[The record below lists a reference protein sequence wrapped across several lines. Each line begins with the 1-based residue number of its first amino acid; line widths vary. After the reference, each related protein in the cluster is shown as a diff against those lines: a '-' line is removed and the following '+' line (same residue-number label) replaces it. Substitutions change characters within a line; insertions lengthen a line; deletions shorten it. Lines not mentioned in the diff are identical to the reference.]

1 VRDNEVDN
9 RWRIVIAVVILGV
22 MALGGALPGQAAGKL
37 RVGQTYVWLGDLPL
51 YIAQEK
57 GFYKKHDVD
66 VDFITFR
73 GGGELASALV
83 GGSVDVAV
91 AALDHAIKMREKGL
105 DVVGVLVIQD
115 KLGFTMFARKGAGIK
130 TVADLKGKVL
140 GTSAPGSA
148 SDNYMRY
155 LVAKAG
161 LDPVKD
167 VTLVA
172 SGNEGRI
179 AALKQGAVQG
189 AAFSEPGTSVVLSEG
204 FGEVLHDG
212 TQWEYPF
219 TVAMV
224 KRDVLAKNREA
235 VKAFIEATLEGAR
248 LIRANPAE
256 AEAVA
261 VKLFGKADPNV
272 IRQATRNYFPTF
284 SQTGAFSEKS
294 VKFAMELLVDTK
306 TIKEPVPIAP
316 LLDQSLLPKR

>member
-1 VRDNEVDN
+1 MTGRLAHTITVSVST
-9 RWRIVIAVVILGV
+9 LLTL
-22 MALGGALPGQAAGKL
+22 ALLATGPAYAGGKL
-37 RVGQTYVWLGDLPL
+37 RVGQTYVWLGDLPM

-66 VDFITFR
+66 VDFVTFR

-115 KLGFTMFARKGAGIK
+115 RLGFTMFARKGSGIK
-130 TVADLKGKVL
+130 TAADLKGKVL

-167 VTLVA
+167 VTLIA
-172 SGNEGRI
+172 SGNEGRL
-179 AALKQGAVQG
+179 AALKQGSVQG
-189 AAFSEPGTSVVLSEG
+189 AAFSEPGSSFALSEG

-212 TQWEYPF
+212 SQWEYPF
-219 TVAMV
+219 TAAMI
-224 KRDVLAKNREA
+224 KREVLAKNREA
-235 VKAFIEATLEGAR
+235 VRAFIEATLEGSR
-248 LIRANPAE
+248 LARANPAE
-256 AEAVA
+256 AEAIA

-272 IRQATRNYFPTF
+272 IRQATRNYLPTF
-284 SQTGAFSEKS
+284 SQTGAFSEKA
-294 VKFAMELLVDTK
+294 VKFVMELLVDTK

>member
-1 VRDNEVDN
+1 VRGKS
-9 RWRIVIAVVILGV
+9 IAAVVILLV
-22 MALGGALPGQAAGKL
+22 AALTAPLPGYTASRL
-37 RVGQTYVWLGDLPL
+37 RVGQVYVWLGDLPQ

-57 GFYKKHDVD
+57 GFYKKHDVEI
-66 VDFITFR
+66 DFITFR

-91 AALDHAIKMREKGL
+91 ASLDHAIKMREKGL
-105 DVVGVLVIQD
+105 DVVSVLVTQD
-115 KLGFTMFARKGAGIK
+115 KLGFTMFARKGSGIK

-161 LDPVKD
+161 LDPIKD
-167 VTLVA
+167 VTLIA
-172 SGNEGRI
+172 SGNEGRV
-179 AALKQGAVQG
+179 AALKQGTVQA
-189 AAFSEPGTSVVLSEG
+189 AAFSEPATSLVLNEG

-219 TVAMV
+219 TVVMV
-224 KRDVLAKNREA
+224 KRDVLAKNRDA
-235 VKAFIEATLEGAR
+235 IKAFVEATLEGAR
-248 LIRANPAE
+248 LARANPAE

-261 VKLFGKADPNV
+261 VKLFGKADPQM
-272 IRQATRNYFPTF
+272 IRRATRNYLPTF
-284 SQTGAFSEKS
+284 SETGAFSEKS
-294 VKFAMELLVDTK
+294 VKFAMEVLIDTK
-306 TIKEPVPIAP
+306 TIKEAVPIAP

>member
-1 VRDNEVDN
+1 MTGSPGR
-9 RWRIVIAVVILGV
+9 RFLAIVFFLLVLPAVT
-22 MALGGALPGQAAGKL
+22 AWPADAGSKL
-37 RVGQTYVWLGDLPL
+37 KVGQTYVWLGDLPM

-66 VDFITFR
+66 VDFVTFR

-105 DVVGVLVIQD
+105 DVVGVLVVQD
-115 KLGFTMFARKGAGIK
+115 KLGFTMFARKGSGIK
-130 TVADLKGKVL
+130 TAADLKGKVL

-172 SGNEGRI
+172 SGNEGRL
-179 AALKQGAVQG
+179 AALKQGAVQA
-189 AAFSEPGTSVVLSEG
+189 AAFSEPGSSFALSEG

-212 TQWEYPF
+212 SQWEYPF
-219 TVAMV
+219 TAAMV
-224 KRDVLAKNREA
+224 KREVLAKNREA
-235 VKAFIEATLEGAR
+235 VRAFIEATLEGAR
-248 LIRANPAE
+248 LARANPAE
-256 AEAVA
+256 AEAIA
-261 VKLFGKADPNV
+261 VKLFGKADPGV
-272 IRQATRNYFPTF
+272 IRQATRNYLPTF

-294 VKFAMELLVDTK
+294 IKFAMELLVDTK
-306 TIKEPVPIAP
+306 TIKEPVAIAP

>member
-1 VRDNEVDN
+1 MMGRLVHAFT
-9 RWRIVIAVVILGV
+9 ITTAMLLV
-22 MALGGALPGQAAGKL
+22 MSSAAPADAGGKL

-51 YIAQEK
+51 YLAQDK
-57 GFYKKHDVD
+57 GLYKKHDVE
-66 VDFITFR
+66 VEFTPFR

-83 GGSVDVAV
+83 SGSVDVAV

-115 KLGFTMFARKGAGIK
+115 RLGFTMFARKGAGIK
-130 TVADLKGKVL
+130 TVGDLKGKVL

-179 AALKQGAVQG
+179 AALKQGSVQG
-189 AAFSEPGTSVVLSEG
+189 AAFSEPGVSVVLNEG
-204 FGEVLHDG
+204 YGEVLHEG
-212 TQWEYPF
+212 AQWEYPF

-224 KRDVLAKNREA
+224 KRDVLARNREA
-235 VKAFIEATLEGAR
+235 VKAFIEATLEAAR
-248 LIRANPAE
+248 FVRANPAE
-256 AEAVA
+256 AEAAA
-261 VKLFGKADPNV
+261 VKLFGKADPAV
-272 IRQATRNYFPTF
+272 IRRATRNYLPTF

-316 LLDQSLLPKR
+316 LLDQSLLPK

>member
-1 VRDNEVDN
+1 MTKRPLPRCFVAVLVLLA
-9 RWRIVIAVVILGV
+9 VISFA
-22 MALGGALPGQAAGKL
+22 APPTGAGAKL

-57 GFYKKHDVD
+57 GFYKKHDVEA
-66 VDFITFR
+66 DFITFR

-83 GGSVDVAV
+83 GGSVDIAV

-105 DVVGVLVIQD
+105 DVVSVLVIQD
-115 KLGFTMFARKGAGIK
+115 KLGFTMFARKGSGIK

-224 KRDVLAKNREA
+224 KRDFLAKNRET
-235 VKAFIEATLEGAR
+235 VKAFVEATLEGAR
-248 LIRANPAE
+248 LLRANPAE

-272 IRQATRNYFPTF
+272 IRQATRNYLPTF

>member
-1 VRDNEVDN
+1 MKTVFRSGA
-9 RWRIVIAVVILGV
+9 ILAVAGV
-22 MALGGALPGQAAGKL
+22 LLAALGAAVPAQAAGKL

-51 YIAQEK
+51 YIAQER
-57 GFYKKHDVD
+57 GLYKKHDVD
-66 VDFITFR
+66 VDFVTFR

-105 DVVGVLVIQD
+105 DVVGVLVVQD

-179 AALKQGAVQG
+179 AALKQGSAQG

-212 TQWEYPF
+212 SQWEYPF
-219 TVAMV
+219 TVAMI
-224 KRDVLAKNREA
+224 KREVLGRQREA
-235 VKAFIEATLEGAR
+235 VRAFIAATLEAAR
-248 LIRANPAE
+248 LARANPAE

-272 IRQATRNYFPTF
+272 IRQATRNYLPTF
-284 SQTGAFSEKS
+284 SQTGAFSDKS

-306 TIKEPVPIAP
+306 TIKEPIPIAP
-316 LLDQSLLPKR
+316 LLDQSLLPR